1 MQQKTFF
8 EGDFRPTKL
17 RYLVKK
23 KEKKERR
30 NVDNDHISEMF
41 TDNIL
46 DLFSTGNTLHAAL
59 FNFIT
64 VMLVTGSTWLRV
76 GNDHDFW

>member
-1 MQQKTFF
+1 MFWGRFQANQITLS
-8 EGDFRPTKL
+8 G
-17 RYLVKK
+17 KK